1 MNDTEEQLQ
10 EVTSEEE
17 EGREK
22 RSISTDVKRN
32 TEIDDKPSKHVTP
45 VTDNDLVTPGDGT
58 TPNPPPR
65 QKTRSKA
72 SIETKEEADTH
83 GGGSHGERKPRTGE
97 NQNCKSE
104 ETAQTI
110 QVNIPGI
117 DMRNRGKK
125 TDADKGEM
133 KPTEDKNV
141 RELKASD
148 VEKSE
153 SAVGLK
159 QELGLVNCVGIIVG
173 NIIGTG
179 IFVSPRAVVQYTGS
193 VGMSLIVWMISG
205 VMSIVGALCYAELGT
220 MIPQS
225 GGNYTYLHEAYGP
238 MPAFILIWMTV
249 TIAIPGSRAVA
260 ALTFANY
267 VSALRIIGILLILL
281 LTYINARRVRWATK
295 VQDILALTKV
305 LALIM
310 IIMVGFFHLFR
321 GTTDNFKDPMEGTS
335 TSPTMV
341 ATAFYHTLYAYEGW
355 DSLNSI
361 MEELKD
367 PFRNMPR
374 AIAISVTIV
383 IIIYMLTNVAYF
395 AVLPKDLLLSSPAVA
410 VTFGNLALGDDGVD
424 GSNLRGV
431 LLFVGSRRGHL
442 PRALSFVHV
451 DNNTPV
457 ISLFFSA
464 VLSMLMFVTSDV
476 RVLINYLSFSGN
488 LLALLCLSTFFWFR
502 VKQPNL
508 ARPIKVWIGFP
519 IIFSILS
526 FFLCVMP
533 VIRNPLEVA
542 AALAVIVTGLPVYY
556 FFVRNEVKPQR
567 LVTAMDKVTY
577 VCQLFFKA
585 VPEERAS

>member
-1 MNDTEEQLQ
+1 
-10 EVTSEEE
+10 
-17 EGREK
+17 
-22 RSISTDVKRN
+22 
-32 TEIDDKPSKHVTP
+32 
-45 VTDNDLVTPGDGT
+45 
-58 TPNPPPR
+58 
-65 QKTRSKA
+65 
-72 SIETKEEADTH
+72 
-83 GGGSHGERKPRTGE
+83 
-97 NQNCKSE
+97 
-104 ETAQTI
+104 
-110 QVNIPGI
+110 
-117 DMRNRGKK
+117 
-125 TDADKGEM
+125 
-133 KPTEDKNV
+133 
-141 RELKASD
+141 
-148 VEKSE
+148 
-153 SAVGLK
+153 
-159 QELGLVNCVGIIVG
+159 
-173 NIIGTG
+173 
-179 IFVSPRAVVQYTGS
+179 
-193 VGMSLIVWMISG
+193 
-205 VMSIVGALCYAELGT
+205 

-267 VSALRIIGILLILL
+267 VVQPFFPNEQTPPQSALRIIGILLILL

-410 VTFGNLALGDDGVD
+410 VTFGNLALGMMAWTIPIFVACSISGGLN
-424 GSNLRGV
+424 GSTFATSR

-556 FFVRNEVKPQR
+556 FLVRNEVKPQR